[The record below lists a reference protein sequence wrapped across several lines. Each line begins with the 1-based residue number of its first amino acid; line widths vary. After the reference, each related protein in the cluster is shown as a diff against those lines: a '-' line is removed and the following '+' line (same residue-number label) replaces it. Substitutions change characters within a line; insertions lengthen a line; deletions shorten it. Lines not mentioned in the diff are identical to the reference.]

1 MDWSSALPQKNV
13 GLPEINLQTMKIA
26 PNAVVSLTYRLSIPD
41 EDGEPETI
49 EVVDSDDPLTFIQGL
64 SGLPEGFEAK
74 LIGLGT
80 GDPFEFELTPE
91 EGYGHRDEEAIV
103 ELPIDVFKVEGAVP
117 ANLLEVGNFLPMT
130 NEDGHRLQG
139 RILDVKD
146 ELVLMDF
153 NPPLADKLMQ
163 FSGQIL
169 SVRPATPSEIDHGH
183 VHGAGGIEH

>member
-1 MDWSSALPQKNV
+1 
-13 GLPEINLQTMKIA
+13 MKIA

-41 EDGEPETI
+41 EDGQPETI
-49 EVVDSDDPLTFIQGL
+49 EVMDADDPFLFIHGL

-80 GDPFEFELTPE
+80 GDSFAFELTPE
-91 EGYGHRDEEAIV
+91 EGYGYRDEEAIV

-117 ANLLEVGNFLPMT
+117 SDLLEVGNFLPMT

-146 ELVLMDF
+146 DLVLMDF
-153 NPPLADKLMQ
+153 NSPLAGKLMQ
-163 FSGQIL
+163 FTGQIL
-169 SVRPATPSEIDHGH
+169 SVRPATLSELEHGH